1 MPWLSRT
8 YATAVFSAAKTASL
22 ALALLLATNAHAVSV
37 SSTSNNARSDQLKQI
52 QTKTTFRN
60 GRTLVNTGVG
70 FILGNL
76 FFTVNHNL
84 DPGYRVTHYN
94 TQSYLANVPVEA
106 IAIDATNDLAV
117 IRIPPIL
124 CATWCNRLLIPDASN
139 IGLQQTVEWL
149 GKGKAPLGWQ
159 QAEVLSLTKREAVQT
174 TPPTST
180 ACQRGLVVEITQ
192 PFQPGTSGT
201 AVWDAQ
207 THQLLGMAQG
217 SYERANGAESGY
229 FKPLACI
236 IEHLQLHGLAN

>member
-1 MPWLSRT
+1 M
-8 YATAVFSAAKTASL
+8 
-22 ALALLLATNAHAVSV
+22 ATNAHAVSG
-37 SSTSNNARSDQLKQI
+37 SATANGARADQLKQI

-70 FILGNL
+70 FVLGNL

-117 IRIPPIL
+117 IRIPQIL

-139 IGLQQTVEWL
+139 IGLQQRVEWL
-149 GKGKAPLGWQ
+149 GKGKAPQGWQ
-159 QAEVLSLTKREAVQT
+159 QAEVLSLTKREAAPAT
-174 TPPTST
+174 RPAST
-180 ACQRGLVVEITQ
+180 ACQRGLVVEVTQ

-217 SYERANGAESGY
+217 SYERANGANSGY

-236 IEHLQLHGLAN
+236 IEHLQRHGLSN